1 MGFSGC
7 RTLTSKMGQSQVTWN
22 KSIILIN
29 LAHVGAE
36 TSFLKVS
43 ILFYSTLR
51 PHQRRWPLC
60 ETQSPRIRK
69 VASTT
74 WGTDLR
80 TPTSFASSQRRLL
93 APVILSPLV
102 DAQLFPHK
110 AFSHILVRRWSCSP
124 EAMGS
129 ELQQPQFSLGRW
141 GWYQSPHV
149 CSGEYGG
156 AEWKPLAACLV
167 YKCPTD
173 VRFTL
178 LWVSSKSIKEKKT
191 TLSEETTSKWSFPK
205 SLVFIFVS
213 FFQWKLSV
221 RIS

>member
-36 TSFLKVS
+36 ASFLKAS

-60 ETQSPRIRK
+60 EAQSPWIRK
-69 VASTT
+69 VVLPPEGLT
-74 WGTDLR
+74 WGLQHHSRPPRGGDWLLSPCHPLR
-80 TPTSFASSQRRLL
+80 THSSFLTKLL
-93 APVILSPLV
+93 AIFWSAIGPPHQKQWGQNFCCLSSYLEGEA
-102 DAQLFPHK
+102 DT
-110 AFSHILVRRWSCSP
+110 SHP
-124 EAMGS
+124 
-129 ELQQPQFSLGRW
+129 
-141 GWYQSPHV
+141 V

-156 AEWKPLAACLV
+156 AGWKPLAACLA
-167 YKCPTD
+167 YKCPTNA
-173 VRFTL
+173 RFTL
-178 LWVSSKSIKEKKT
+178 LWISSKSIKEKKT
-191 TLSEETTSKWSFPK
+191 TLLEETTSKWSFPK

>member
-1 MGFSGC
+1 MAFVWSPEPLNKEGGF
-7 RTLTSKMGQSQVTWN
+7 TSW
-22 KSIILIN
+22 
-29 LAHVGAE
+29 GAN
-36 TSFLKVS
+36 
-43 ILFYSTLR
+43 
-51 PHQRRWPLC
+51 
-60 ETQSPRIRK
+60 
-69 VASTT
+69 
-74 WGTDLR
+74 LR
-80 TPTSFASSQRRLL
+80 TPTSFASSQRRWL
-93 APVILSPLV
+93 APVILSPLG

-110 AFSHILVRRWSCSP
+110 AFSHILVRHWSSSP

-129 ELQQPQFSLGRW
+129 ELLLPQFLFGRW

-156 AEWKPLAACLV
+156 TEWKPLAACLA
-167 YKCPTD
+167 YKCPTNA
-173 VRFTL
+173 RFTL

-191 TLSEETTSKWSFPK
+191 TLLEETTSKWSFPK